1 MNFVFNQFI
10 KDKFIIVN
18 HSLNLLFFWTFFHCV
33 QCTVCCFLWTIIIH
47 YFRFYIHVFRWVNN
61 FFRNIIIH
69 ATFCF
74 VIFVCECYSLLFIK
88 CKFRTIAL
96 FTSQIVKTW
105 TRSIFVF
112 IETWPAFS
120 TNLNICRMLFYEC
133 QAWVIMTWTRS
144 FRIYSF
150 QFVFRNCF

>member
-1 MNFVFNQFI
+1 MRIILQQSIFKIFTKEFVNFCKCLQLKTRKLLIKWRWLRKKQDKICDFKFKMNFVFNQFI

-33 QCTVCCFLWTIIIH
+33 QCTVCCFLWTVIIH
-47 YFRFYIHVFRWVNN
+47 YFRFYIHVFRRVNN

-96 FTSQIVKTW
+96 FTS
-105 TRSIFVF
+105 
-112 IETWPAFS
+112 
-120 TNLNICRMLFYEC
+120 
-133 QAWVIMTWTRS
+133 
-144 FRIYSF
+144 
-150 QFVFRNCF
+150 